1 MRKKEKKEKLFKMT
15 LSNKLKL
22 NHLIIFGFFIRI
34 AFLSIA
40 MYTNNE
46 YYLNGDSFSYS
57 ESFLNLLH
65 YGTFSFDLSNND
77 AFYGRLP
84 GYPFFWGFHYIL
96 FGSKYVYLSVAITQ
110 AVLDTLSIYFIYQ
123 ITLKISN
130 QINAALIASAIY
142 STYIFIIIW
151 IPITGTECFA
161 SFLTTLFFYIL
172 YCKNSVKYHSIYL
185 GLVLAICFYTREY
198 LAILIIPA
206 TIYYFLNYN
215 LSVWFYKSIIT
226 SIVFLSLYAIWPIR
240 NYVNHNRFILI
251 KTVTSGYDRY
261 GEDIVA
267 FRSWIYTWSPE
278 ADIYL
283 NQLKN
288 KKPINFPEIA
298 FNNSTQKT
306 KVKNLVEQARECG
319 TGTYNWKTF
328 KKYPFKTNCNQEIAK
343 GFNDIVEAN
352 KKDNPIKY
360 YTLVPLQNFKKA
372 LFKNELNSFSTSNIS
387 NYKKNIIKIIFAYR
401 SVISLCSVICLILI
415 TKQIQLLPVISFISC
430 MYGFICIYYRQVE
443 MRYLIQAD
451 VLMIILAS
459 ISIMYFFNKL
469 KLSIR
474 ISK

>member
-1 MRKKEKKEKLFKMT
+1 MT

-22 NHLIIFGFFIRI
+22 NHLIIFGLIIRI
-34 AFLSIA
+34 AFVTITIYS
-40 MYTNNE
+40 NNE

-57 ESFLNLLH
+57 ESFLNLLK

-84 GYPFFWGFHYIL
+84 GYPFFWGFHYVL
-96 FGSKYVYLSVAITQ
+96 LGSKYVYLSVAITQ
-110 AVLDTLSIYFIYQ
+110 AVLDTISIYFIFK

-130 QINAALIASAIY
+130 QIKAALIAAIIY
-142 STYIFIIIW
+142 STYIFIIVW

-172 YCKNSVKYHSIYL
+172 YCKTHVKYHSIYI
-185 GLVLAICFYTREY
+185 GIILAVCFYTREY

-206 TIYYFLNYN
+206 IIYYFLNYN
-215 LSVWFYKSIIT
+215 VSVWFYKSVIT

-251 KTVTSGYDRY
+251 KTATSGYDRY

-267 FRSWIYTWSPE
+267 FRAWIYTWSPD
-278 ADIYL
+278 ADVYL
-283 NQLKN
+283 YQLKN
-288 KKPINFPEIA
+288 NTPINFPEIA
-298 FNNSTQKT
+298 FNNSAQ
-306 KVKNLVEQARECG
+306 KVKVKKLIELAKYCG

-328 KKYPFKTNCNQEIAK
+328 KKYPLKTNCNQEIAK
-343 GFNDIVEAN
+343 GFNEIIESN
-352 KKDNPIKY
+352 KKNNPIKY
-360 YTLVPLQNFKKA
+360 YTLVPFQNFKKA

-387 NYKKNIIKIIFAYR
+387 NYKKNIIKIVFAYR
-401 SVISLCSVICLILI
+401 SIIILFGI
-415 TKQIQLLPVISFISC
+415 IGLFFIKKNIQILPILSFICSI
-430 MYGFICIYYRQVE
+430 YGFICIYFRQVE

-451 VLMIILAS
+451 VMMIIFSS

-469 KLSIR
+469 NLSNR
-474 ISK
+474 TFK